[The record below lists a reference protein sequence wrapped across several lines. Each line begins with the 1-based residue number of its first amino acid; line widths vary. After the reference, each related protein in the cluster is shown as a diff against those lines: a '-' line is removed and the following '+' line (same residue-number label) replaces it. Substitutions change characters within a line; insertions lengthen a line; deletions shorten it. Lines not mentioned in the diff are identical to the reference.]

1 MMLSYFYCKV
11 RYKNILKLFVTIG
24 IFGIIIM
31 HLMMNN
37 YKLIVGRSLIHSDG
51 NATYSDQVTQKRRLF
66 VYTNN
71 LYDQHFRAKRPLEA
85 TEEMLQRLQIPPP
98 ESSFVELSE
107 EMLQN
112 FVFVTASS
120 RNHFNES
127 LELIGGIQTY
137 YPDRDIYYYDIGLE
151 DENVAKIKTMC
162 RVKYRQFDFEA
173 YPPHVSI
180 IKTYAFKPLIIKEM
194 MTEHRV
200 GVFWVDSSI
209 RFKTGETETLWEK
222 MKNGNGLV
230 LFINTFINKISAVT
244 HPDMYEFLPA
254 DEQEMRGRTTY
265 GCGALLIYNTK
276 FAYEHFFQWFLLCAL
291 NAQCIAPVG
300 SRIKC
305 DEESKDRSA
314 YRNCHRFDQSAL
326 NILIS
331 NMYNFWGNFE
341 YEICDT
347 TRLFVTRKETN
358 MFELNFCM

>member
-1 MMLSYFYCKV
+1 
-11 RYKNILKLFVTIG
+11 
-24 IFGIIIM
+24 
-31 HLMMNN
+31 
-37 YKLIVGRSLIHSDG
+37 
-51 NATYSDQVTQKRRLF
+51 
-66 VYTNN
+66 
-71 LYDQHFRAKRPLEA
+71 
-85 TEEMLQRLQIPPP
+85 EEMLQRLQIPPP
-98 ESSFVELSE
+98 KSSFVELSE

-127 LELIGGIQTY
+127 LDLIGSIQTY

-200 GVFWVDSSI
+200 GVFWVDASI
-209 RFKTGETETLWEK
+209 RIKTGGTETLWKK

-230 LFINTFINKISAVT
+230 LFINKFTNRIYAVT
-244 HPDMYEFLPA
+244 HIDMYEFLPA
-254 DEQEMRGRTTY
+254 DEQEMRRRNEY

-276 FAYEHFFQWFLLCAL
+276 FAYEHFFKWFVLCAL
-291 NAQCIAPVG
+291 NAECIKPDG
-300 SRIKC
+300 SKKQC
-305 DEESKDRSA
+305 DEKQKDISA

-331 NMYNFWGNFE
+331 NMYNFQGSFQA
-341 YEICDT
+341 EICDT
-347 TRLFVTRKETN
+347 KKLSVIRGETEN
-358 MFELNFCM
+358 KFELNFCV